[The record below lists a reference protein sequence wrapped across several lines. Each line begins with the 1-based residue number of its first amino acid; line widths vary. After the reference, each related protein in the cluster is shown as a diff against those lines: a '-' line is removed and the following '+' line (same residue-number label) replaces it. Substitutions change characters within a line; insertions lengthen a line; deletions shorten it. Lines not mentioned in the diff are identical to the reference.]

1 MQRKSIH
8 ILLEPCQH
16 ILDIAPWTWRRYPM
30 SANYAFQPR
39 TVKALAAAF
48 HKSWGFISKDPY
60 FATKNP
66 ALLQRRL
73 SECLMQLAADG
84 EYDALRLANAAIN
97 RMRHEFSPKLP
108 VS

>member
-16 ILDIAPWTWRRYPM
+16 TLDIAPWTWRRYTM
-30 SANYAFQPR
+30 SANYDFQPR
-39 TVKALAAAF
+39 TVKALAEAF

-84 EYDALRLANAAIN
+84 EYDALRLAKCAIKPN
-97 RMRHEFSPKLP
+97 RPEFTPKAP
-108 VS
+108 GF